1 VRIAVIGG
9 GPGGLYFSALAQ
21 QLAATTGQSHEIT
34 VWERNAADDTFGFG
48 VVFSDET
55 LGGIEHADRVVF
67 EQMQREFA
75 IWDDIDIHFK
85 GEVVTSGGHAFA
97 AMSRRRLLEI
107 LQARCREL
115 GVTLHFRTEAPDVG
129 ELAASYDLVIAA
141 DGLNSAVRQRY
152 ADTFQPSLDVRD
164 CKYIWL
170 GTDKVFDA
178 FKFYIAETPY
188 GVMQIHGYPYDAT
201 GSTFIVEMTSEI
213 WRRAG
218 FADFADPPTSS
229 GQAALRPGES
239 DEKSIALIRELFAD
253 VLGAHEVMANN
264 SRWISFTTIRNEH
277 WVHQNV
283 VILGDAAHTAHFS
296 IGSGTK
302 LAMEDAL
309 ALAACLHESPSVG
322 DALATYE
329 VERKAVVLST
339 QRAAQASLE
348 WFENLAQYVHQ
359 EPTQFGFNIMTRSR
373 RVTYDNLRLRDPEYV
388 ARCEQWYAA
397 DCGGRPE
404 TPPMFQPVT
413 LRAAEGPGLTLN
425 NRVIVSPMDQYVA
438 ADGTPSDFHL
448 VHLGGKA
455 LGGAGLVMTEM
466 ICVSP
471 EGRITLGCGGLW
483 TDEQR
488 DGWARAVDFVHR
500 ESAAAIGCQLGHSGA
515 KGSTRLMWEGMDEPL
530 PSGNWDVVA
539 ASPVAYSADNQ
550 TPLELDRSGLDA
562 IRDEFVASARRAADA
577 GFDLLELHCAHGYL
591 LSGFLSPVTNR
602 RTDSYGGDVAGR
614 LRFPLEVW
622 HAMRE
627 VWPADRPM
635 TVRISA
641 TDWVQDGQSLED
653 ALAVAAA
660 FAEAGAAAI
669 DVSTGQVTRSERP
682 AFGRSYQTPYA
693 DAIRN
698 RLGIPTIA
706 VGVISSYDDVNSI
719 LMAGRAD
726 LCALGRVHLY
736 DPMWTLHAAVEQDYD
751 GPGAVWPDPWR
762 AGRRKPQTG
771 RSDGPKPRLE
781 LIRAGDS
788 ETSHRRWRPQVRPRG
803 R

>member
-1 VRIAVIGG
+1 MRIAVIGG

-21 QLAATTGQSHEIT
+21 QLASLTGQRHEIT

-55 LGGIEHADRVVF
+55 LGGIEHADPQVYAA
-67 EQMQREFA
+67 MQREFA
-75 IWDDIDIHFK
+75 VWDDIDVHFK
-85 GEVVTSGGHAFA
+85 GTVTTSGGHGFA

-107 LQARCREL
+107 LQERCREL
-115 GVTLHFRTEAPDVG
+115 DVTMHFRTEAPDVG

-141 DGLNSAVRQRY
+141 DGLNSPVRARY
-152 ADTFQPSLDVRD
+152 ADTFRPSLDVRD

-170 GTDKVFDA
+170 GTSRVFDA
-178 FKFYIAETPY
+178 FTFDIRQTPY

-201 GSTFIVEMTSEI
+201 GSTFIVEMTSEV

-218 FADFADPPTSS
+218 FAAFADREWT
-229 GQAALRPGES
+229 PGES
-239 DEKSIALIRELFAD
+239 DEKSIALVRELFAD
-253 VLGAHEVMANN
+253 VLDGYDVLANN

-277 WVHQNV
+277 WVHTEPGQAGI

-302 LAMEDAL
+302 LAMEDSL
-309 ALAACLHESPSVG
+309 ALAACLHEAPDVAT
-322 DALATYE
+322 ALATYE
-329 VERKAVVLST
+329 EERKAVVLST

-348 WFENLAQYVHQ
+348 WFENLGQYVHQ
-359 EPTQFGFNIMTRSR
+359 DPVQFGFNIMTRSR
-373 RVTYDNLRLRDPEYV
+373 RVTYDNLRVRDPEYV
-388 ARCEQWYAA
+388 AGCEAWYASSV
-397 DCGGRPE
+397 GGHPE

-425 NRVIVSPMDQYVA
+425 NRVIVSAMDQYVA
-438 ADGTPSDFHL
+438 VDGMPTDFHV

-466 ICVSP
+466 ICTSP
-471 EGRITLGCGGLW
+471 DGRISPGCGGLW

-488 DGWARAVDFVHR
+488 AGWKRAVDFVHA
-500 ESAAAIGCQLGHSGA
+500 ETSAAIGCQLGHSGA
-515 KGSTRLMWEGMDEPL
+515 KGSTRLMWEGIDEPL
-530 PSGNWDVVA
+530 PSGNWPVVA
-539 ASPVAYSADNQ
+539 ASAVPYSPENQ
-550 TPLELDRSGLDA
+550 TPAELSRDDMDV
-562 IRDEFVASARRAADA
+562 IRDEFVAAARRSAEA

-627 VWPADRPM
+627 VWPADKPM

-641 TDWVQDGQSLED
+641 TDWVEDGQSLDD

-660 FAEAGAAAI
+660 FTEAGAAAI
-669 DVSTGQVTRSERP
+669 DVSTGQVTKRERP

-698 RLGIPTIA
+698 RLGVPTIA

-751 GPGAVWPDPWR
+751 GPGAVWPMPWR

-781 LIRAGDS
+781 LIRA
-788 ETSHRRWRPQVRPRG
+788 ETAGTRHRRWHPA
-803 R
+803 

>member
-1 VRIAVIGG
+1 
-9 GPGGLYFSALAQ
+9 
-21 QLAATTGQSHEIT
+21 
-34 VWERNAADDTFGFG
+34 
-48 VVFSDET
+48 
-55 LGGIEHADRVVF
+55 
-67 EQMQREFA
+67 
-75 IWDDIDIHFK
+75 
-85 GEVVTSGGHAFA
+85 
-97 AMSRRRLLEI
+97 MSRRRLLEI
-107 LQARCREL
+107 LHDRCREL

-129 ELAASYDLVIAA
+129 ELAASYDLVLAA

-152 ADTFQPSLDVRD
+152 ADTFRPTLDARD
-164 CKYIWL
+164 CRYIWL

-178 FKFYIAETPY
+178 FKFYIAQTAY

-201 GSTFIVEMTSEI
+201 GSTFIVEMTSDV

-218 FADFADPPTSS
+218 FAGFADR
-229 GQAALRPGES
+229 AWAPGES

-253 VLGAHEVMANN
+253 VLDGHEVMANN

-277 WVHQNV
+277 WVHDNV

-309 ALAACLHESPSVG
+309 ALAACLHEAPSVG
-322 DALATYE
+322 EALATYE
-329 VERKAVVLST
+329 EERKAVVLST

-388 ARCEQWYAA
+388 ARCEAWYAA
-397 DCGGRPE
+397 ACGGHPD

-438 ADGTPSDFHL
+438 TDGLPLDFHL

-455 LGGAGLVMTEM
+455 LGGAALVMTEM
-466 ICVSP
+466 ICVST

-488 DGWARAVDFVHR
+488 DGWARVVDFVHR
-500 ESAAAIGCQLGHSGA
+500 ESSAAIGCQLGHSGA

-539 ASPVAYSADNQ
+539 ASSVPYSPDNQ
-550 TPLELDRSGLDA
+550 TPLELDRDA
-562 IRDEFVASARRAADA
+562 MDTIRDEFVASARRAAEA
-577 GFDLLELHCAHGYL
+577 GFELLELHCAHGYL

-641 TDWVQDGQSLED
+641 TDWVDDGQSLED
-653 ALAVAAA
+653 ALAVSAA

-669 DVSTGQVTRSERP
+669 DVSTGQVTKAERP

-751 GPGAVWPDPWR
+751 GPGAVWPAPWR
-762 AGRRKPQTG
+762 AGRRKPQIG

-781 LIRAGDS
+781 LIRSGDS
-788 ETSHRRWRPQVRPRG
+788 GTSHRRWRPERS
-803 R
+803 